1 MKDDGFDLWMRAEG
15 FLTPAN
21 DYGDRAF
28 CYPENGFERNKT
40 IEPEIKK
47 ENKFISNLKVY
58 FTNLVNSLKSMKT
71 ITKFKVNREKSKA
84 FIIAS
89 NDESYGYFKN
99 EFGDCIDYNNS
110 LIVPDHEFE
119 QQRSR

>member
-1 MKDDGFDLWMRAEG
+1 MHLKKLIILK
-15 FLTPAN
+15 FL
-21 DYGDRAF
+21 
-28 CYPENGFERNKT
+28 
-40 IEPEIKK
+40 IKFK
-47 ENKFISNLKVY
+47 SNL
-58 FTNLVNSLKSMKT
+58 T
-71 ITKFKVNREKSKA
+71 ITKVKVNREKSKA